1 MLFRSLQRLTAADL
15 IDLQRLTESWET
27 YPVVWS
33 SGGTQ
38 PAIGNGTLLGRKL
51 EVGKNRW
58 NYISWLA
65 GSTTTFGTGQYFW
78 STSATA
84 RAQHVVGS
92 MYIFDTGTANR
103 SAISVLTSTRDS
115 IFGVTSADTDVSATV
130 PQTFANGDSMST
142 LIHFEVA

>member
-15 IDLQRLTESWET
+15 IDLQRFTESWET
-27 YPVVWS
+27 YTTTWTS
-33 SGGTQ
+33 SGTQ
-38 PAIGNGTLLGRKL
+38 PVIGNGILQGRKL
-51 EVGKNRW
+51 MAGKNRW
-58 NYISWLA
+58 NYIRWVA

-78 STSATA
+78 GTSDVA
-84 RAQHVVGS
+84 REQHVVGS

-103 SAISVLTSTRDS
+103 SAISVLTSTRDT